1 MSSGQHTIEA
11 FNIENPPNYYK
22 RGSGFSS
29 DSYISEEVT
38 NTNDNIIFQ
47 EDSLDIGKRKN
58 TLHKAYC
65 GIKGDSEL
73 SGILNVTVS
82 AIGAGC
88 FSFPYMMYE
97 GGIIVIIIIFIF
109 VTGSVY
115 YTLDLLRS
123 FVVDTK
129 YFSFALMTET
139 ILGPKWLKVYAFS
152 SFVIYVSM
160 VINILTSIH
169 NYIQEILD
177 CEFESITFQILYFSI
192 TIIIEIIICL
202 YISKMNNMMHIL
214 SIVSITSFFLI
225 VISLIS
231 IAIYSNVGK
240 ENTKFV
246 YDNLFF
252 PQISSFFNRVLKISS
267 YITEYVYGYSYH
279 STFPTILGYL
289 HKVNNK
295 NTKKVH
301 LVSFIIVVFTYIL
314 ITFFGFIL
322 SEIVPNQL
330 FQVKDRLF
338 DGEWL
343 FLLKPFQIVM
353 VLFFLTLIPVRFLVV
368 RDNYLTLFGKRKITI
383 MSELVI
389 ITLFILI
396 CNLFAFGMSTF
407 ENYIKHLDIRI
418 LIQAFGGM
426 FGFIISFCLPVI
438 NFVSV
443 NGKRKIKSIIGYFIT
458 GFYVI
463 VGFFSLYYTF
473 HKIIFGDDITEEK
486 ENSFQ

>member
-1 MSSGQHTIEA
+1 MSDHPIES
-11 FNIENPPNYYK
+11 FNIENPPSIYEN
-22 RGSGFSS
+22 RSI
-29 DSYISEEVT
+29 DSENDMTEDES
-38 NTNDNIIFQ
+38 TNDNIIFQ
-47 EDSLDIGKRKN
+47 EDSLDLGKRN
-58 TLHKAYC
+58 NNLHKAYC
-65 GIKGDSEL
+65 GIKGDSDL

-82 AIGAGC
+82 AIGGGC

-109 VTGSVY
+109 VTLSVY

-169 NYIQEILD
+169 NYIIGIFD
-177 CEFESITFQILYFSI
+177 FDFKSVIFQISYFSI
-192 TIIIEIIICL
+192 SIIIEIIICL
-202 YISKMNNMMHIL
+202 YISKMNNMMHFL

-225 VISLIS
+225 VFSLIIIS
-231 IAIYSNVGK
+231 IYANVGVGVK
-240 ENTKFV
+240 DKFI

-252 PQISSFFNRVLKISS
+252 PKISTFSNRILKISS
-267 YITEYVYGYSYH
+267 YITEYIYGYSYH

-295 NTKKVH
+295 NTQKIH
-301 LVSFIIVVFTYIL
+301 LISFIIVVFTYIL

-322 SEIVPNQL
+322 SENVPNQL
-330 FQVKDRLF
+330 FQESDKLF
-338 DGEWL
+338 DGEWIV
-343 FLLKPFQIVM
+343 LLKPFKCVM
-353 VLFFLTLIPVRFLVV
+353 VLYLLTLIPVRFIVI
-368 RDNYLTLFGKRKITI
+368 RDNYITLFGKRKLKLL
-383 MSELVI
+383 SELAI

-396 CNLFAFGMSTF
+396 CNMFAFGVGTI
-407 ENYIKHLDIRI
+407 EQYLEQWDIRP
-418 LIQAFGGM
+418 LIQAFGSM
-426 FGFIISFCLPVI
+426 FGVIISFCLPVI
-438 NFVSV
+438 NYVSV
-443 NGKRKIKSIIGYFIT
+443 NGKRKVKSIIGYIIT

-463 VGFFSLYYTF
+463 VGFFSIYYTF
-473 HKIIFGDDITEEK
+473 HKIFFGDDQEK
-486 ENSFQ
+486 QS